1 MKLRKP
7 LLVVVFLAICT
18 VLPPAGLVLAQTHKP
33 EMISPGKV
41 TTGALEYRRYCA
53 PCHGTDGKGNGPVAP
68 TLKKQPADLTQIE
81 KGHAGQFPAE
91 WVRKYIDGTD
101 MIPAHGTSD
110 MPIWGIEFSK
120 GTPGVSKRPQHE
132 VDTRIRL
139 LVDYLKTIQEK

>member
-1 MKLRKP
+1 MKQREALY
-7 LLVVVFLAICT
+7 LAAFLVACMAFA
-18 VLPPAGLVLAQTHKP
+18 PAGVSLAQTHRP
-33 EMISPGKV
+33 EVLASGKV
-41 TTGALEYRRYCA
+41 TNGALEYRRYCA
-53 PCHGTDGKGNGPVAP
+53 PCHGADGKGDGPVAAA
-68 TLKKQPADLTQIE
+68 LNKKPADLTQIE

-120 GTPGVSKRPQHE
+120 GTPGVSKRSQHE